1 MIESQLLGP
10 VAPAYRVRAATIRDQ
25 ARDLLAAIDDLD
37 LAARIEGKTL
47 DLRSDR
53 IAVAPLL
60 ERVAADLA
68 PLAELRGARIALD
81 SGASVVEVAGDERA
95 IERLIGRLLAAL
107 VAAGGRDETISVATA
122 RDGNDV
128 TIAFDR
134 PAALAIRADEG
145 LLAID
150 SEDEAGGEGAPLLGT
165 GFALR
170 LVRNLA
176 AELGGGLAIDEHR
189 LTLRLPA
196 ADTAS
201 MEQVSIS

>member
-1 MIESQLLGP
+1 
-10 VAPAYRVRAATIRDQ
+10 
-25 ARDLLAAIDDLD
+25 
-37 LAARIEGKTL
+37 
-47 DLRSDR
+47 LRSGR

-60 ERVAADLA
+60 DRVAADLA
-68 PLAELRGARIALD
+68 PLAELRGTRVAFD
-81 SGASVVEVAGDERA
+81 SAASVVEVAGDERA

-107 VAAGGRDETISVATA
+107 VAAGGRTETIRIATA
-122 RDGNDV
+122 RDGDEV

-134 PAALAIRADEG
+134 PAALTVRADEG

-176 AELGGGLAIDEHR
+176 AELGGSLAVDAHR
-189 LTLRLPA
+189 LTLHLPA
-196 ADTAS
+196 ADTAG
-201 MEQVSIS
+201 MEQVSIN